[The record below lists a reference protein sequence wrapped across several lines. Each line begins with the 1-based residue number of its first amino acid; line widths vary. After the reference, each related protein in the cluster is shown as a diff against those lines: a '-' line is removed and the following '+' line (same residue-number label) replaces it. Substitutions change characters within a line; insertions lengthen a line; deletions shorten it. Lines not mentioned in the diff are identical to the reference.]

1 MSGVRIQVND
11 AAVQGAFARLFAFG
25 SDQTPAMR
33 AIGAQLR
40 QHVDKRFEDERGP
53 GGMPWPKSWR
63 AREQN
68 GQTLTDTARL
78 RQSMTFRAG
87 PQSVEVGTNVR
98 YAAVHQFGATIRA
111 KTAKGLVFRIGGVRS
126 GGRRNARGVLTGS
139 RLSGGG
145 WRRMQQVTI
154 PARPFLGL
162 DAQDIA
168 EVDDILRRHLARLAG
183 GAQPA

>member
-1 MSGVRIQVND
+1 MTGVRIEVSD

-40 QHVDKRFEDERGP
+40 QHVDERFEDERGP
-53 GGMPWPKSWR
+53 GGVPWPKSWR
-63 AREQN
+63 AREQA

-78 RQSMTFRAG
+78 RQSITFNAG
-87 PQSVEVGTNVR
+87 PAMVEIGTNVR

-111 KTAKGLVFRIGGVRS
+111 KTAKGLVFRVGRQRGGKA
-126 GGRRNARGVLTGS
+126 GF
-139 RLSGGG
+139 
-145 WRRMQQVTI
+145 RRMQQVTI

-168 EVDDILRRHLARLAG
+168 EMDAIVARHLVRLAG
-183 GAQPA
+183 GTPA